1 MILKGGSIYR
11 NGHFE
16 DNLQISGKNNAADGG
31 FVDIGGQDGVIEV
44 GNSFILPSFC
54 DVHVHFREPGQEY
67 KETIRTGS
75 RAAAAGGYTD
85 VCTMPN
91 LKPAPSDMD
100 SLDVQLK
107 AINKVPS
114 AEKIHVHPYGT
125 ITRGQKGR
133 GQLSDMEG
141 MAPHVIAFSDDGVGV
156 QDAGLMKA
164 AMETARALGK
174 IIVAHCEDEELLAQ
188 GKSRESEWRQIERDV
203 KLADI
208 TGASYHVCHI
218 STKESV
224 EIIREAKKSGVDVT
238 CETAP
243 HYLLLDSSII
253 AEKISACPEE
263 GGKYKMNPPVRE
275 PEDKNSLI
283 EGVLDGTVDMLA
295 TDHAPHSSEE
305 KSRGFLKSMNGI
317 TGLECAFP
325 AVYTGLVK
333 TGIIPFDTLIRI
345 MAVNP
350 RTRFGIPA
358 DSGWTVADLDNPF
371 VLDSRRFRSMGKT
384 TPFDGQELYG
394 KILYTICG
402 DRLVY
407 DHSTDK

>member
-1 MILKGGSIYR
+1 
-11 NGHFE
+11 
-16 DNLQISGKNNAADGG
+16 
-31 FVDIGGQDGVIEV
+31 
-44 GNSFILPSFC
+44 
-54 DVHVHFREPGQEY
+54 
-67 KETIRTGS
+67 
-75 RAAAAGGYTD
+75 
-85 VCTMPN
+85 
-91 LKPAPSDMD
+91 
-100 SLDVQLK
+100 
-107 AINKVPS
+107 
-114 AEKIHVHPYGT
+114 
-125 ITRGQKGR
+125 
-133 GQLSDMEG
+133 
-141 MAPHVIAFSDDGVGV
+141 
-156 QDAGLMKA
+156 
-164 AMETARALGK
+164 
-174 IIVAHCEDEELLAQ
+174 
-188 GKSRESEWRQIERDV
+188 
-203 KLADI
+203 
-208 TGASYHVCHI
+208 
-218 STKESV
+218 
-224 EIIREAKKSGVDVT
+224 
-238 CETAP
+238 
-243 HYLLLDSSII
+243 
-253 AEKISACPEE
+253 
-263 GGKYKMNPPVRE
+263 
-275 PEDKNSLI
+275 
-283 EGVLDGTVDMLA
+283 MLA